1 MVPEKKK
8 VYLMMMTIAQSIT
21 IIIRHQPIPGVHLTT
36 ISSATKVIRLLHKV
50 IIMTIIMTI
59 IITTI
64 TTVMI
69 IIVTTITQVQ
79 ATIPGA
85 AIVPAAQIAGAL
97 RILPVFQIPAALQ
110 PAAAMTD

>member
-50 IIMTIIMTI
+50 IIMTII
-59 IITTI
+59 ITTI

-97 RILPVFQIPAALQ
+97 LILPVFQIPAALQ